1 VRGTAFRKVK
11 LDPALHRGGLL
22 GQASILTVTSYNDR
36 TSVVLRGK
44 WILENILAAAPPP
57 PPPNI
62 PALNATKN
70 GKTMTVREQMEMHRA
85 NPVCASCHTK
95 MDPLGFSLEN
105 FDAVGAWRNGYA
117 GQLVDASAVLPDGTK
132 FEGPKGLQ
140 DILMDRKEQFVEA
153 FTERLMTYALGRG
166 LEAYDMP
173 SVRAV
178 RYGSAKDGYRMNDII
193 MGIVTSVPFDMR
205 RTPEK

>member
-1 VRGTAFRKVK
+1 VK
-11 LDPALHRGGLL
+11 LDPKQRHGGLL
-22 GQASILTVTSYNDR
+22 SQASILTVTSYNNR

-57 PPPNI
+57 PPPNV
-62 PALNATKN
+62 PQLNNEKN
-70 GKTMTVREQMEMHRA
+70 GKTMTIREQMEMHRA

-105 FDAVGAWRNGYA
+105 FDAVGAWRNAYA

-140 DILMDRKEQFVEA
+140 DILLSRKNQFVEA
-153 FTERLMTYALGRG
+153 FTERLMTYALARG

-178 RYGSAKDGYRMNDII
+178 RYAAEKDGYHMNDII

-205 RTPEK
+205 RTPDK